1 MGPHASPCSA
11 SRNKEKNEENNE
23 VSPLNRATFSFTSIF
38 SDWPPL
44 NRKSRFSRSEILK
57 KSETA
62 KYFFGKG
69 HCVTFLQYEY
79 IAYVS
84 ISSTLHTLHLYLTWP
99 NYPIRSNY
107 YYIQYMY
114 TPVYAC
120 VYIILIGPY

>member
-1 MGPHASPCSA
+1 MG
-11 SRNKEKNEENNE
+11 NKEKNEENNE
-23 VSPLNRATFSFTSIF
+23 VSSLNRESFSFTSNF
-38 SDWPPL
+38 SDWAPL

-57 KSETA
+57 KNLRQLNI
-62 KYFFGKG
+62 FGKG

-84 ISSTLHTLHLYLTWP
+84 ISPTLHTLHLYLTWP
-99 NYPIRSNY
+99 NYPNRSNY